1 MKGARRPIDDEELA
15 RDIKVHSF
23 GCKGKVVINNCTTTS
38 EQRLYGISSPELHF
52 FLPEKPFSQSD
63 A

>member
-38 EQRLYGISSPELHF
+38 EQRTPPLWHQLAGTALLSFRKAI
-52 FLPEKPFSQSD
+52 FSK
-63 A
+63 